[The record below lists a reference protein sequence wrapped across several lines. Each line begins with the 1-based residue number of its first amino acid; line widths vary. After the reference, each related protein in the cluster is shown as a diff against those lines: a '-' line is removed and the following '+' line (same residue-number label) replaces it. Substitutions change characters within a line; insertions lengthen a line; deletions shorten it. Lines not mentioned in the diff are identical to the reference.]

1 MWRILVLLI
10 ALAGCDAGHLGNPLT
25 LPIRGAIAGAE
36 NAAYDRDRSRV
47 KTYITENE
55 AALKAERFDGPVTA
69 TLLSVVPE
77 TVREKVRAEVRDAA
91 RYADFAERATVIVM
105 VHR

>member
-1 MWRILVLLI
+1 MWRSIVLFL
-10 ALAGCDAGHLGNPLT
+10 AVAGCDAGHLGNPLT
-25 LPIRGAIAGAE
+25 LPVRVAIAGAE

-55 AALKAERFDGPVTA
+55 AALKAERFGGPVTA
-69 TLLSVVPE
+69 TLLSVVQEPD
-77 TVREKVRAEVRDAA
+77 REKVRSEVRGAA
-91 RYADFAERATVIVM
+91 SFPDFVERATVIVM